1 MWAKRLAAAAVLGGI
16 VAAAGCE
23 TCQSCRK
30 KDDGVSGYGAVGS
43 SVPANQA
50 HPGLYG
56 QNAQVPA
63 QMPAGTATGLPGGTG
78 SMPAA
83 RQAGAYGGTTPAV
96 GPMQ

>member
-43 SVPANQA
+43 SVPAGQA

-56 QNAQVPA
+56 QNAPVPA
-63 QMPAGTATGLPGGTG
+63 QMPAGMPGGTA
-78 SMPAA
+78 PATTA
-83 RQAGAYGGTTPAV
+83 RPAGGAYGGTSPAV